1 MFVLRGLRLGFW
13 GAWKGSFAGKPGK
26 EQQLAVFFAF
36 LPGTDSG
43 LEGVNGQ
50 DSRLRKR
57 AFSAIRDSTHQ
68 SGFYLRRSFTFEP
81 RTPLPGLPA
90 HSTKARVG
98 PSKPH
103 TPSPSRTKVSEH
115 APPNPSHV
123 SNAARA
129 RLGRSAGLGCRGSE
143 LLASLLGTP
152 RDPAPT
158 SPHRGQSAWRDRR
171 VADRASEPLQG
182 FLLACCGS
190 APQCPGLLPDLLK
203 LSARASFL
211 VAGVGGVC
219 TVTRDQGL
227 FDPTDFDE
235 ACAPPTSLPPFLEP
249 FRDSRLE
256 VGRVWGTGRCLDSK
270 GFRHIYIYI

>member
-36 LPGTDSG
+36 LLGADSG

-115 APPNPSHV
+115 APPNPPQPIT
-123 SNAARA
+123 
-129 RLGRSAGLGCRGSE
+129 RLECGQGEAWSAGLGCRGSE

-152 RDPAPT
+152 RDPAPHH
-158 SPHRGQSAWRDRR
+158 PHIEANRLGGIGGWLA
-171 VADRASEPLQG
+171 VALR
-182 FLLACCGS
+182 
-190 APQCPGLLPDLLK
+190 
-203 LSARASFL
+203 LSVPVFCQIS
-211 VAGVGGVC
+211 
-219 TVTRDQGL
+219 
-227 FDPTDFDE
+227 
-235 ACAPPTSLPPFLEP
+235 
-249 FRDSRLE
+249 
-256 VGRVWGTGRCLDSK
+256 
-270 GFRHIYIYI
+270 